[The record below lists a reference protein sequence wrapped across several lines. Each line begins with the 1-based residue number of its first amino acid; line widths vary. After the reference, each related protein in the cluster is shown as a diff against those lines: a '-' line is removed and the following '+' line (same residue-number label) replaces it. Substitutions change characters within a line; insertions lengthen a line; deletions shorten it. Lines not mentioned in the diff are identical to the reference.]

1 MKNKMV
7 YIAVFLCLAGL
18 AVAAEYTDFQKGAL
32 EGLNWGFKMGQ
43 AYQLAMDG
51 KDVAGFNE
59 KVDEY
64 NIWVRANFG
73 ENNTLL
79 MEKMPE
85 GEKTPEGTAIPKGLQ
100 NPVLINDDTTA
111 RGGIVHE
118 MDGSWGTYSTGDMN
132 TLPDQITNHPN
143 TWKEGGEYLSYV

>member
-1 MKNKMV
+1 MKNKLV
-7 YIAVFLCLAGL
+7 YIAVFLCIAGF

-32 EGLNWGFKMGQ
+32 EGLNWGIKMGQ
-43 AYQLAMDG
+43 AYQLALEG

-64 NIWVRANFG
+64 NAWVRANFA
-73 ENNTLL
+73 ENDTLL

-85 GEKTPEGTAIPKGLQ
+85 GTALPKGLQ

-118 MDGSWGTYSTGDMN
+118 MDGSWGKYSTDDMN
-132 TLPDQITNHPN
+132 TLPDQITNHPS
-143 TWKEGGEYLSYV
+143 TWKEGGEYLGYV